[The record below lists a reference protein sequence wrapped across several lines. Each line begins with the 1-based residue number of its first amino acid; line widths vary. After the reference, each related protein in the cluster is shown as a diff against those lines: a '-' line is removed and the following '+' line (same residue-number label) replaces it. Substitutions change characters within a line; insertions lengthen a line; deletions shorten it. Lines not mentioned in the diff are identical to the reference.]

1 MDDFQHGIV
10 QADGFHLFLPL
21 AVFFVAH
28 CQMLVHFRLA
38 FVGCG
43 NHPVKIGQIFNAA
56 HQLTHQEAVVQCFQ
70 SLS

>member
-28 CQMLVHFRLA
+28 CQTFVHFRLA
-38 FVGCG
+38 FVGHG
-43 NHPVKIGQIFNAA
+43 NHPVKIGQVFNTA

-70 SLS
+70 ALS

>member
-28 CQMLVHFRLA
+28 CQTFVHFRFA
-38 FVGCG
+38 FVSRG
-43 NHPVKIGQIFNAA
+43 NHPVEIGQVFNTA
-56 HQLTHQEAVVQCFQ
+56 H
-70 SLS
+70 